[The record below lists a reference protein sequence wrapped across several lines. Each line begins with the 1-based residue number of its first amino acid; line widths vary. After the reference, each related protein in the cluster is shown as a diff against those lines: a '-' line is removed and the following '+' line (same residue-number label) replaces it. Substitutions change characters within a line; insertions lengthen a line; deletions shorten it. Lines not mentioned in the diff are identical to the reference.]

1 MELLL
6 SILCILL
13 GVAALRRPDVFW
25 HLSHFLTVKD
35 GEPTKFYLVAER
47 IIGAV
52 ALLLGIVIL
61 LFELFA

>member
-13 GVAALRRPDVFW
+13 GAAALRRPDVFW
-25 HLSHFLTVKD
+25 HLGHFLTVKD
-35 GEPTKFYLVAER
+35 GEPTKFYLVAQR
-47 IIGAV
+47 ILGAV